1 MAEQTETA
9 RDATYSAPALEKG
22 LDILELLA
30 RHGRP
35 MGMKNLADEIG
46 RSKSEIFRMVHVL
59 LARGY
64 LSRDF
69 VSDRL
74 TLSNKLFTLG
84 MQTARVRNLVGV
96 AAPVLER
103 FAGAIQQAV
112 HLVVPSR
119 GEAVILVASSGGSD
133 MNFSLRVGY
142 RRPLVDSHSGLVLMA
157 FQLPDARDRMIAD
170 CLAATDRAQPLAP
183 LFDRL
188 ETVRADGSIVHES
201 RDIVGLTDVCCPI
214 LSPNGSAE
222 ACLTT
227 VVVSRRNATE
237 DFESLIARQK
247 AACTEIS
254 DQYHAY
260 TPERQIN
267 FD

>member
-1 MAEQTETA
+1 MTDPTETA
-9 RDATYSAPALEKG
+9 RSTYSAPALEKG

-35 MGMKNLADEIG
+35 MGMKDLADEVG

-64 LSRDF
+64 LNRDSA
-69 VSDRL
+69 SDQL

-84 MQTARVRNLVGV
+84 MQTTRVRNLVGV

-103 FAGAIQQAV
+103 FAAEVQQAV

-157 FQLPDARDRMIAD
+157 FQKPDIRDRMIAE
-170 CLAATDRAQPLAP
+170 CLASTTRTQPLEL
-183 LFDRL
+183 LFARL
-188 ETVRADGSIVHES
+188 SEVRAAGSIVHES
-201 RDIVGLTDVCCPI
+201 RDIVGVTDACCPI
-214 LSPNGSAE
+214 LAPNGAAD

-237 DFESLIARQK
+237 DFDALIAKQK
-247 AACTEIS
+247 SACTEIS
-254 DQYHAY
+254 ELFHAY
-260 TPERQIN
+260 SPEQQIT